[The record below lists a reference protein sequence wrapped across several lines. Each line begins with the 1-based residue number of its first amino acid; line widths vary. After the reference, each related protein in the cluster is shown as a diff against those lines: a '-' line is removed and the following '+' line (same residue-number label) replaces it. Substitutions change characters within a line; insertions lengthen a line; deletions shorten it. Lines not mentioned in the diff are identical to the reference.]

1 MLRKIHNYQNKETRI
16 IADNNLIH
24 VEHIMPKKL
33 RRADDWKVNPE
44 QHELY
49 VNRLGNLTLLG
60 EEYNR
65 NAVNKD
71 FNRKKDIY
79 DMSEIPMTNSL
90 TNYNCWSIDEIE
102 ARQEDLAKIA
112 LDIWQ

>member
-1 MLRKIHNYQNKETRI
+1 
-16 IADNNLIH
+16 
-24 VEHIMPKKL
+24 MPKKL

-90 TNYNCWSIDEIE
+90 TNYNCWSIEEIE
-102 ARQEDLAKIA
+102 KRQEKLANVA
-112 LDIWQ
+112 LEVWS